1 MTFQE
6 IDIKNV
12 DGLIPNGSELAVIE
26 RKAFDGR

>member
-12 DGLIPNGSELAVIE
+12 DYMIPNGSELAVID
-26 RKAFDGR
+26 RKDLM